1 MGVVWRARQ
10 SSLLAERARKIDLMI
25 TIAGGARSM
34 RAIEDR
40 RAPGWERIGGEA
52 ARSECAPRYAP
63 VRRRRYRSPKWNESV
78 EEDD

>member
-40 RAPGWERIGGEA
+40 RAPLVGKG
-52 ARSECAPRYAP
+52 
-63 VRRRRYRSPKWNESV
+63 
-78 EEDD
+78 